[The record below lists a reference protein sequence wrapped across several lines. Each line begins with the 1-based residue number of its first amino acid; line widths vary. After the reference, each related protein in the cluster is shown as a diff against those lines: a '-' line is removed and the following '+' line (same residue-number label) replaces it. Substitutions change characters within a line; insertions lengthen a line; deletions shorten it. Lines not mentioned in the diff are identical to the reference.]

1 MRKKLLDAVKTSLID
16 IKQESQSRLRPNLL
30 YNDYENGTVVLT
42 ELEEQLKE
50 CQEFWFSVAFI
61 TQSGIIMLK
70 SLLKELERKNIRG
83 RILTTNYLMFNS
95 PKALKELL
103 QFKNLEVRM
112 FMEEAFHIKGYF
124 FYHDNIRVF
133 IVGSSNLTQG
143 ALKKNKEWNMKM
155 TSMLE
160 GEIVQQVETEFD
172 IMWKRAIQLTEEW
185 IDTEYMPFYQEKKK
199 IDRLDKEQF
208 YFNKEIKPNKMQKEA
223 LEALN
228 RLRKKNARRALLISA
243 TGTGKTYLSAFDI
256 KSYKPK
262 KMLFLVHREQILKQ
276 AKQSFER
283 VLGNQITMGLLTG
296 NCQEKDADYIFAT
309 IQTMSKKTILELF
322 KREHFEYIIIDE
334 THKAGAQSYQTIIDY
349 FQPKFL
355 LGMTASPER
364 MDGFDIF
371 SLFDHNIAYEI
382 RLQQAMEEDLLC
394 PFHYFGVS
402 ELNIDGKEVED
413 HTEFRYLTSDE
424 RVNHIIE
431 NIKFY
436 GYSGDRVRGL
446 MFCGCIEEARELS
459 SKFNKRGYQTVAL
472 SGNDSQEVR
481 EESIQ
486 KLEQEKRDDGLDYI
500 FTVDI
505 FNEGIDI
512 PCVNQVIMLRP
523 TKSSIIFVQQ
533 LGRGLRKYKEK
544 EYVVVIDFIGNYK
557 NNFLIPIALSGDRS
571 YNKDTIRKYITE
583 GSKVVPGCST
593 IHFDEIAK
601 ERIYHS
607 INNTNFSNFRLLK
620 ESYINLKY
628 KLGKIPSLMD
638 FYRNG
643 SIDVSLIFDSCKCYY
658 LFLRRVEKEY
668 IIELSEEQIK
678 VLEHISML
686 LANGKRPH
694 ELYILY
700 ELMIRDKMTI
710 EDWKAELEEK
720 YSIQVQEQSLL
731 SAIRILKGGFV
742 NGNDKKKYGDCQYID
757 IVWRNNQKKE
767 QMQVRQKENSMGM
780 IQRGTFYE
788 RLIQH
793 SEFKYYLQDVLE
805 YGLQVYKN
813 NYCVPNQSEGLKLY
827 EKYSRKDVCRILNWE
842 NDESSTVY
850 GYKIKHN
857 TCIIFVTYHKS
868 EGISESTKY
877 EDVFLDEK
885 TFSWMTRS
893 NVHMMSKEPEAIFN
907 YKETGMSIHLFVK
920 KSDGEGRDFYYLG
933 QVEPLREYSKETT
946 QRNDQGKLLPIVN
959 IVFALKKPVKLD
971 LYNYL
976 IH

>member
-1 MRKKLLDAVKTSLID
+1 
-16 IKQESQSRLRPNLL
+16 
-30 YNDYENGTVVLT
+30 
-42 ELEEQLKE
+42 
-50 CQEFWFSVAFI
+50 
-61 TQSGIIMLK
+61 
-70 SLLKELERKNIRG
+70 
-83 RILTTNYLMFNS
+83 
-95 PKALKELL
+95 
-103 QFKNLEVRM
+103 
-112 FMEEAFHIKGYF
+112 
-124 FYHDNIRVF
+124 
-133 IVGSSNLTQG
+133 
-143 ALKKNKEWNMKM
+143 
-155 TSMLE
+155 
-160 GEIVQQVETEFD
+160 
-172 IMWKRAIQLTEEW
+172 
-185 IDTEYMPFYQEKKK
+185 
-199 IDRLDKEQF
+199 
-208 YFNKEIKPNKMQKEA
+208 
-223 LEALN
+223 
-228 RLRKKNARRALLISA
+228 
-243 TGTGKTYLSAFDI
+243 
-256 KSYKPK
+256 
-262 KMLFLVHREQILKQ
+262 
-276 AKQSFER
+276 
-283 VLGNQITMGLLTG
+283 
-296 NCQEKDADYIFAT
+296 
-309 IQTMSKKTILELF
+309 
-322 KREHFEYIIIDE
+322 
-334 THKAGAQSYQTIIDY
+334 
-349 FQPKFL
+349 
-355 LGMTASPER
+355 
-364 MDGFDIF
+364 
-371 SLFDHNIAYEI
+371 
-382 RLQQAMEEDLLC
+382 MEEDLLC

-446 MFCGCIEEARELS
+446 IFCGCIEEARELS

-607 INNTNFSNFRLLK
+607 INNTNFSNFKLLK

-710 EDWKAELEEK
+710 EEWKAELEEK